1 MNTWIVGNV
10 PIGHR
15 NHRVPRAVPESDQ
28 EVEQVGK
35 KTFFMKARIMA
46 GQANITD
53 NKLGLADFKW
63 LAKNEIEEAV
73 TPSYWSAVRNML
85 AER

>member
-1 MNTWIVGNV
+1 MNTWVVGNV

-15 NHRVPRAVPESDQ
+15 NHPAPRGITASED
-28 EVEQVGK
+28 EIKRMVE

-46 GQANITD
+46 GQAKITD
-53 NKLGLADFKW
+53 NKLEVADFQW
-63 LAKNEIEEAV
+63 LAKDEVEKAV
-73 TPSYWSAVRNML
+73 SPNYWSAVRNML

>member
-1 MNTWIVGNV
+1 MNTWVVGNV

-15 NHRVPRAVPESDQ
+15 NHPSPRAIEATEKKHEQP
-28 EVEQVGK
+28 VE

-53 NKLGLADFKW
+53 NKLEVADFQW
-63 LAKNEIEEAV
+63 LAKEEIEKVV
-73 TPSYWSAVRNML
+73 TPNYWSAVQNML